1 MIDISK
7 TYSKEWN
14 EMDNDI
20 KDKYK
25 VQAEEYNYCLESIEK
40 RKTSLSGES
49 VELSDTGSEGPRK
62 KAKSS

>member
-7 TYSKEWN
+7 IYSKEWN
-14 EMDNDI
+14 DMESDA

-40 RKTSLSGES
+40 KKSLLSEDS
-49 VELSDTGSEGPRK
+49 VELSDSESEGPRK